1 MSLSIKELN
10 YDNLNDLRK
19 LESALKN
26 WFANP
31 KELNFTDSEM
41 RYPFDMKKWTN
52 INYKINKIQ
61 TLVLTKDDWII
72 GYVGVKF
79 LEKDR
84 KAHIAQIF
92 IDPNH
97 RGNGYRN
104 KIINYIQDL
113 PFKNKI
119 ETITITAMK
128 KDKSSRELYI
138 NSGFAEKEKSGN
150 RISLEKDIR

>member
-26 WFANP
+26 WFTDP

-41 RYPFDMKKWTN
+41 RYPFDMKKWIN

-79 LEKDR
+79 LEKDS
-84 KAHIAQIF
+84 F
-92 IDPNH
+92 DSVV
-97 RGNGYRN
+97 RN
-104 KIINYIQDL
+104 KTEN
-113 PFKNKI
+113 PSF
-119 ETITITAMK
+119 
-128 KDKSSRELYI
+128 
-138 NSGFAEKEKSGN
+138 
-150 RISLEKDIR
+150 